1 MLLFNTD
8 LLLNDPFAFFVWFA
22 TVAFALVIG
31 ISVHEFSHAAAANLQ
46 GDDTAKRLGRLTLN
60 PLAHLHPTGTI
71 LLVVA
76 GFGFGRPVPVNP
88 SRLRSGRRGMALVS
102 VAGPASNVVLAIV
115 FAALLQSGLVDMIDP
130 SRQTLQSADI
140 GAWATNT
147 AEFAVRLNLLLALFN
162 LLPVYPLDGGGI
174 LAGLAPQAALPLV
187 GKLQKLGP
195 PVLLTVLALT
205 LVTDINILG
214 PIFAPVNALADRLI
228 GT

>member
-8 LLLNDPFAFFVWFA
+8 LLLDDPFAFFVLFA
-22 TVAFALVIG
+22 AVAFALVIG

-88 SRLRSGRRGMALVS
+88 FRLRSGRRGMAMVS
-102 VAGPASNVVLAIV
+102 AAGPASNVVLAIV
-115 FAALLQSGLVDMIDP
+115 FAGLFQSGLIDTNELSP
-130 SRQTLQSADI
+130 QALHPDDIAAWVTLTTI
-140 GAWATNT
+140 Y
-147 AEFAVRLNLLLALFN
+147 AVHLNLLLAMFN

-205 LVTDINILG
+205 LVTDINVLG
-214 PIFAPVNALADRLI
+214 PLFGPVNALADRLI